1 MGGYECVVITVT
13 RRVQLTPEQIFAV
26 IADGWSFAGWVV
38 GAAHIRAVDSNW
50 PAVGSRIHH
59 SVGPWPLSIDDTTS
73 VRAVEPG
80 SMIELEARMWPV
92 GSARVRITLRQVSP
106 TETEI
111 VFEEEASG
119 GPLKLLPESAQAA
132 FLRPRNVES
141 LRRLTDIAAGRG
153 SGAARG

>member
-1 MGGYECVVITVT
+1 
-13 RRVQLTPEQIFAV
+13 
-26 IADGWSFAGWVV
+26 
-38 GAAHIRAVDSNW
+38 
-50 PAVGSRIHH
+50 
-59 SVGPWPLSIDDTTS
+59 
-73 VRAVEPG
+73 EPG

-153 SGAARG
+153 SGAARGRPLSASYALRRIARGSGRGLDRSSAEPR